1 MGFAIPDNQPAPP
14 PDYLPPNL
22 ILAATLASVVEN
34 DRFTFATRRRLIA
47 SIPYFQT
54 ATTVTRAFEFTAKT
68 LYTSSG
74 NIVIACSG
82 TNVDIEL
89 VALVAGVSTTV
100 SLAATFDAEVGYIG
114 SVAPDAY
121 ENFRINIT
129 PNNAPA
135 LAVVNGIYIFEQ
147 RLDAAELPTI

>member
-14 PDYLPPNL
+14 PNYLPPNL

-47 SIPYFQT
+47 SIPFFQT

-74 NIVIACSG
+74 NIVIVCSG
-82 TNVDIEL
+82 TNADVEL
-89 VALVAGVSTTV
+89 EALIAGVSTTV
-100 SLAATFDAEVGYIG
+100 SLPPTFDAEVGYIG
-114 SVAPDAY
+114 SVAPNAY

-129 PNNAPA
+129 PNAAPA
-135 LAVVNGIYIFEQ
+135 VAVVNGIYIFEQ

>member
-14 PDYLPPNL
+14 PNYLPPNL

-47 SIPYFQT
+47 SIPFFQT

-74 NIVIACSG
+74 NIVIVCSG
-82 TNVDIEL
+82 IKADITL
-89 VALVAGVSTTV
+89 NAINAGVSTTV
-100 SLAATFDAEVGYIG
+100 SLGSTFSTAVGYIG
-114 SVAPDAY
+114 SVAPNAY
-121 ENFRINIT
+121 EYFRIDIA

-135 LAVVNGIYIFEQ
+135 VAVVNGIYIFEQ
-147 RLDAAELPTI
+147 RLDEAELPTI